1 MNVSFSGTAPAPSAG
16 SQRAVPGAARRAQ
29 HRCSASDQPP
39 LRAGAD
45 RLLPI
50 PPAQREAF
58 LLAGRRSSPVPSAIE
73 DRHDLNLLVV
83 ILGSMPDEGG
93 AL

>member
-16 SQRAVPGAARRAQ
+16 SQRAALGAQ
-29 HRCSASDQPP
+29 HRCSASAQHP
-39 LRAGAD
+39 LRAGAG

-58 LLAGRRSSPVPSAIE
+58 LLAGRWSSLVPSAIE

-93 AL
+93 DL

>member
-16 SQRAVPGAARRAQ
+16 SQRAALGAPRRAQ
-29 HRCSASDQPP
+29 HRCSASAQPP
-39 LRAGAD
+39 LRAGAG

-50 PPAQREAF
+50 PPTQREAF
-58 LLAGRRSSPVPSAIE
+58 LLAGRRSSLVPSAIE

-93 AL
+93 DL